1 VKQLVAAVA
10 LALSSLTAV
19 PPAQAAGLGRLT
31 VLSSLGQPLR
41 AEIELTS
48 VTREEAQT
56 LAARLASPEAFR
68 QAGVD
73 YNTAL
78 LGVRFAV
85 QRRADGR
92 YFINISSSSPINEP
106 FVDLL
111 VELNWATG
119 RLVREYTFLL
129 DPAELRG
136 VSPPAAVVAPTP
148 VPAPAPAAAAPAP
161 VPAPAASAAPAPA
174 ASAPPPAPRP
184 AASAPAPK
192 PAPAPSKP
200 AAGNYEVKRGDT
212 LGKIARDNKPDGVS
226 LEQMLVALLR
236 SNPDAFVGGNMNRLK
251 SGVILNLPDRDA
263 ASGVAAPDARRV
275 VSAQAADWRAYTEK
289 LAGLAQTAPAAKP
302 DAPRQAAQGRIT
314 ARVDDKAQKGDTK
327 DQLRLSKAD
336 PTAKPKASV
345 EDRVAKERELRDA
358 KARAA
363 ELDKNVKDLQKL
375 GEVKSQQLAEL
386 QKQAQ
391 AKAAPPAAPAADAK
405 KAAEPAKAEAAKP
418 AAAPAKADASKVEAP
433 KAEPPKAA
441 APAAPPPV
449 PAKAP
454 EPPKAVEVAKA
465 EPPKAAPVPARAEAP
480 KAAEPAKAPEP
491 PKAAEPAKAPE
502 AAKAAPAKAPD
513 PAKAA
518 DAPKAPADPAKG
530 DAPKVAD
537 AAKADAPKP
546 ADAPKADEPP
556 KAAEAPKPPPKKPAP
571 PPPPPPPEPSL
582 MDEFMDNPMYL
593 AGGGGVLALL
603 GGYAVYAVRRKR
615 KVDKF
620 ENSIITGGD
629 LKANSVFGNTGGQS
643 VDTGNSSF
651 QSDFSEVSKGS
662 IDADEVD
669 PVAEADV
676 YMAYGRDAQAEEILK
691 EALAKDATRH
701 KVRVKLMEIYN
712 QRGDAASFEAQA
724 KELHAATGGAGED
737 WERAAE
743 LGRALLP
750 GNALFGS
757 GGASA
762 TTSTVTLPG
771 GALAATAA
779 AASTTPLPVPAVEPV
794 QSFNMESTMQLT
806 PLQME
811 AAGAT
816 PEALT
821 KTVSLAPVDAAPGAD
836 LDFDLG
842 GASPAPADASAAATP
857 DFVLDSPAAAG
868 GDAGN
873 VIDFDIGGPAAAAAP
888 ATDFSP
894 GGTLIMEPSAGD
906 TTMDE
911 TQPLPDVRPPDA
923 PTPSIDFDFDL
934 SADEAPAV
942 PAASAAAP
950 AGNSMDFD
958 LSGVD
963 LNLPGGGA
971 AGGNDDAATK
981 LDLAK
986 AYQDMGDKEGARE
999 LLQEVAK
1006 EGSDAQKAEAQ
1017 KLLSALG

>member
-1 VKQLVAAVA
+1 MKKLVVA
-10 LALSSLTAV
+10 TAFALSGFAISL
-19 PPAQAAGLGRLT
+19 PADAAGLGRLN

-41 AEIELTS
+41 AEIELSS

-56 LAARLASPEAFR
+56 LGARLASPEAFR

-92 YFINISSSSPINEP
+92 YFINLSSTNPINEP
-106 FVDLL
+106 FVDML

-136 VSPPAAVVAPTP
+136 VSPPAAAVAPPPAAPAAVATPIAPPAPPVVAAPP
-148 VPAPAPAAAAPAP
+148 PAPAPAAAAPAP
-161 VPAPAASAAPAPA
+161 AAKPVA
-174 ASAPPPAPRP
+174 
-184 AASAPAPK
+184 K
-192 PAPAPSKP
+192 PAPAKP
-200 AAGNYEVKRGDT
+200 AATTGSYEVKRGDT
-212 LGKIARDNKPDGVS
+212 LGKIARQAKPDGVS
-226 LEQMLVALLR
+226 LEQVLVALLR

-263 ASGVAAPDARRV
+263 IAGVAAPDARRV
-275 VSAQAADWRAYTEK
+275 VSAQSADWRAYTEK
-289 LAGLAQTAPAAKP
+289 LAGTVPSAPAAKA

-314 ARVDDKAQKGDTK
+314 ARVEDKAGKGDAK
-327 DQLRLSKAD
+327 DQLKLSKAD
-336 PTAKPKASV
+336 PSAAKPKAGI

-363 ELDKNVKDLQKL
+363 ELEKNVKDLKKL
-375 GEVKSQQLAEL
+375 GEVKNQQLAEL

-391 AKAAPPAAPAADAK
+391 AKGTPPAAPAAPPVADAK
-405 KAAEPAKAEAAKP
+405 KAAEPAKVEPPKAAPAPAPTPAPAKAEAPKVEPAKVEPAKP
-418 AAAPAKADASKVEAP
+418 AAAPAPAQPAAAPKAQEAVKVEAP
-433 KAEPPKAA
+433 KAADPPKA
-441 APAAPPPV
+441 P
-449 PAKAP
+449 
-454 EPPKAVEVAKA
+454 
-465 EPPKAAPVPARAEAP
+465 
-480 KAAEPAKAPEP
+480 
-491 PKAAEPAKAPE
+491 
-502 AAKAAPAKAPD
+502 
-513 PAKAA
+513 
-518 DAPKAPADPAKG
+518 
-530 DAPKVAD
+530 
-537 AAKADAPKP
+537 
-546 ADAPKADEPP
+546 EPP
-556 KAAEAPKPPPKKPAP
+556 KAAEAPKPADPPKAPEPPKAAEAPKPSDAPKAADAPKADASKPADAPKVAEAAKAGEPPKAADAPKPPPKKPAA
-571 PPPPPPPEPSL
+571 PPPPPEPSL
-582 MDEFMDNPMYL
+582 MDEFIDNPAYL
-593 AGGGGVLALL
+593 VGGGGVLALL
-603 GGYAVYAVRRKR
+603 GGYAAYAVRRKR
-615 KVDKF
+615 KVEKF

-691 EALAKDATRH
+691 EALGKDATRH

-724 KELHAATGGAGED
+724 KELHAATGGTGDD
-737 WERAAE
+737 WNKAAE
-743 LGRALLP
+743 LGRALMP
-750 GNALFGS
+750 GNPLFAE
-757 GGASA
+757 GGAGSM
-762 TTSTVTLPG
+762 TSTVTLPG
-771 GALAATAA
+771 GALAAATAA
-779 AASTTPLPVPAVEPV
+779 ATMPIAAAAAPA
-794 QSFNMESTMQLT
+794 FNMESTMQLT
-806 PLQME
+806 PVQMD
-811 AAGAT
+811 AAGAS
-816 PEALT
+816 PEALA
-821 KTVSLAPVDAAPGAD
+821 KTASLSPIEAAPAAGSD
-836 LDFDLG
+836 LDFDIG
-842 GASPAPADASAAATP
+842 GGNVDATDTQPLEGISGP
-857 DFVLDSPAAAG
+857 DFVLDGAAVGG

-873 VIDFDIGGPAAAAAP
+873 VIDFDLGGGPAAAP
-888 ATDFSP
+888 AVPVTDFSP
-894 GGTLIMEPSAGD
+894 GGTLIMEPAGGD
-906 TTMDE
+906 MTMDE
-911 TQPLPDVRPPDA
+911 TQPLPDVRPPEA

-934 SADEAPAV
+934 STDDAPAGAA
-942 PAASAAAP
+942 PAATAAP

-963 LNLPGGGA
+963 LNLPGGDNAA
-971 AGGNDDAATK
+971 AGGSDDAATK
-981 LDLAK
+981 LDLAR